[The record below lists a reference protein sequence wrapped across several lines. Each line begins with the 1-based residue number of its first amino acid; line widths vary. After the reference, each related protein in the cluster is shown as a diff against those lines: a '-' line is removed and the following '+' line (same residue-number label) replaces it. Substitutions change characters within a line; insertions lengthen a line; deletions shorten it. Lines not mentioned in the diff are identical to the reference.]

1 MNAQR
6 DGSDEFPPVDSSAP
20 VPVQLPIASAPEIRS
35 LLAIA
40 VTAIVVAALYVAQDV
55 LIPITLAVILSFVLS
70 PLVNLLGRVGLW
82 RGPAVLV
89 SVLVALGV
97 IGLVGML
104 IGNQAATLAVEAPAY
119 AETIQRK
126 VQGVQEYAAVHFA
139 ALTSLLPGSARS
151 GRPAASPVRA
161 PSAAGDLTSSPEQP
175 APLLVEIARPRSS
188 PFVVARTYLTP
199 VIGPLETMVIVIVV
213 AIFILLQ
220 KEDLR
225 DRLIRLVGSSDL
237 NRTMLAIDDAGRRLS
252 RYFVS
257 QLAVNATFGLV
268 IGLGLSAIG
277 VPSPAVWGVLSG
289 ILRFVPYVG
298 SVLAVF
304 GPLGLAAAMDPGWSK
319 AAYVALLY
327 LVVEPLTGYVV
338 EPLLYGHSTGLSP
351 VSVIIA
357 AVFWTWI
364 WGPIGLILST
374 PLTLCLVVL
383 GRHAKPLEFF
393 DVLLGDRPALPAVD
407 RFYQRILADDPDE
420 ILDQAETLLANQPL
434 VDYYDEIVLQGL
446 KRAADDQARGI
457 VPSGRAA
464 QMTRSMLEVIGELE
478 KIAAERRDITP
489 GIAAGG
495 AGASR
500 KLVACVSGRGPFDDG
515 VSAMLDQLLRGS
527 GVATRIIP
535 YRSVSREALAALDLS
550 NVSVIAL
557 SYLELSGSP
566 AHLRYLIARLR
577 QRAPGVVII
586 VGLWPSGESALKDPA
601 TQKTVGADR
610 YVGSLREAV
619 DATRAALGSQPA
631 DQVSRPA

>member
-1 MNAQR
+1 M
-6 DGSDEFPPVDSSAP
+6 
-20 VPVQLPIASAPEIRS
+20 
-35 LLAIA
+35 
-40 VTAIVVAALYVAQDV
+40 
-55 LIPITLAVILSFVLS
+55 
-70 PLVNLLGRVGLW
+70 
-82 RGPAVLV
+82 
-89 SVLVALGV
+89 
-97 IGLVGML
+97 
-104 IGNQAATLAVEAPAY
+104 
-119 AETIQRK
+119 
-126 VQGVQEYAAVHFA
+126 
-139 ALTSLLPGSARS
+139 
-151 GRPAASPVRA
+151 
-161 PSAAGDLTSSPEQP
+161 
-175 APLLVEIARPRSS
+175 
-188 PFVVARTYLTP
+188 
-199 VIGPLETMVIVIVV
+199 
-213 AIFILLQ
+213 
-220 KEDLR
+220 
-225 DRLIRLVGSSDL
+225 
-237 NRTMLAIDDAGRRLS
+237 
-252 RYFVS
+252 
-257 QLAVNATFGLV
+257 
-268 IGLGLSAIG
+268 
-277 VPSPAVWGVLSG
+277 LSG

-298 SVLAVF
+298 SVLAAF

-319 AAYVALLY
+319 ASYVALLY

-457 VPSGRAA
+457 VPAGRAA

-489 GIAAGG
+489 GIAAGS

-527 GVATRIIP
+527 GVATRIVP
-535 YRSVSREALAALDLS
+535 
-550 NVSVIAL
+550 
-557 SYLELSGSP
+557 
-566 AHLRYLIARLR
+566 
-577 QRAPGVVII
+577 
-586 VGLWPSGESALKDPA
+586 
-601 TQKTVGADR
+601 
-610 YVGSLREAV
+610 
-619 DATRAALGSQPA
+619 
-631 DQVSRPA
+631 

>member
-1 MNAQR
+1 
-6 DGSDEFPPVDSSAP
+6 
-20 VPVQLPIASAPEIRS
+20 
-35 LLAIA
+35 
-40 VTAIVVAALYVAQDV
+40 
-55 LIPITLAVILSFVLS
+55 
-70 PLVNLLGRVGLW
+70 
-82 RGPAVLV
+82 
-89 SVLVALGV
+89 
-97 IGLVGML
+97 
-104 IGNQAATLAVEAPAY
+104 
-119 AETIQRK
+119 
-126 VQGVQEYAAVHFA
+126 
-139 ALTSLLPGSARS
+139 
-151 GRPAASPVRA
+151 
-161 PSAAGDLTSSPEQP
+161 
-175 APLLVEIARPRSS
+175 
-188 PFVVARTYLTP
+188 
-199 VIGPLETMVIVIVV
+199 MVIVIVV

-298 SVLAVF
+298 SVLAAF

-478 KIAAERRDITP
+478 RFAAERRDITP
-489 GIAAGG
+489 GIAAGS

-515 VSAMLDQLLRGS
+515 SLCDARP
-527 GVATRIIP
+527 VAEGIGCGHQNHSVTVRFEGR
-535 YRSVSREALAALDLS
+535 RSRLS
-550 NVSVIAL
+550 TC
-557 SYLELSGSP
+557 
-566 AHLRYLIARLR
+566 RTCR
-577 QRAPGVVII
+577 
-586 VGLWPSGESALKDPA
+586 
-601 TQKTVGADR
+601 
-610 YVGSLREAV
+610 
-619 DATRAALGSQPA
+619 
-631 DQVSRPA
+631 